1 MDARIRAVFGG
12 LRRVGSPAK
21 VDTLPRAGG
30 RGQAIVLF
38 AIVLAALCGAMAIV
52 LDVGLL
58 RKANQDL
65 WNSLDAGALA
75 GVAMLPADAPNAERL
90 ARDYVADN
98 FPTGA
103 SPSTDLD
110 ISYRCLV
117 GVDKAGGPRLT
128 DVPAV
133 CDPPAGST
141 WTCNSKICTA
151 VCEPKAGD
159 TCNTIVVTSPTSI
172 DYNFGPVLDVFGGNV
187 ATKQAA
193 ACKGPCGAAP
203 ETPVDLVMVVDRTS
217 SMNGVDTENV
227 RSAADAVRKAYDPAI
242 QRIGYGML
250 GPSRATTSC
259 TTAHDSVIGQALT
272 PTDVPRWVP
281 VGISG
286 TGAPVNEDYRS
297 STSKLAKAIGC
308 FANSSTGTDLADPTR
323 MATYVLD
330 TTARKGVT
338 LAILLMTDGQP
349 NASTTKRADYC
360 QESFEAAAAA
370 KAKGIQVITVGFGLD
385 GSNNILCP
393 DTSGPWKNKY
403 ASQLLAAMA
412 TDLVDAGCPG
422 TSNGD
427 GDHYYCVPKT
437 KGASTDLSNI
447 FKAAV
452 GQIAGK
458 TKLIQLP

>member
-1 MDARIRAVFGG
+1 M
-12 LRRVGSPAK
+12 
-21 VDTLPRAGG
+21 DTLPRAGG

-75 GVAMLPADAPNAERL
+75 GVAMLPADATNAERL

-110 ISYRCLV
+110 ISYRCLI

-286 TGAPVNEDYRS
+286 TGAPVNEDYRT

-338 LAILLMTDGQP
+338 TAILLMTDGQP

-360 QESFEAAAAA
+360 QESYEAAAAA

-412 TDLVDAGCPG
+412 TNSVDAGCPG

-437 KGASTDLSNI
+437 KGASTDLSNV

-452 GQIAGK
+452 GQVAGK